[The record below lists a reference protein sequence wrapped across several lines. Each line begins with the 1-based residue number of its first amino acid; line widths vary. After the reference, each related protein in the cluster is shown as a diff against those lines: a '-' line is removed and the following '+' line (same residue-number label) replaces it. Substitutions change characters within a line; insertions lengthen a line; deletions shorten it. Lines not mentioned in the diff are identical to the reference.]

1 MVRVHVFEALVVG
14 RRRTV
19 PVTAEAA
26 AEQREE
32 PRGGPHGAPHLLHG
46 GPDRP
51 LDEDPG
57 EAGHAEEHGDGEE
70 DVGDQTEKD

>member
-26 AEQREE
+26 AKEREE
-32 PRGGPHGAPHLLHG
+32 PGGGPDGAPHLLHG